1 VQNSSASA
9 ANIGA
14 NISFGSASTIA
25 TTFVSTAASTNQV
38 LTLST
43 TSGGVTTNYNFEFL
57 DTSAA
62 STSTQLQTKVD
73 ATDKAI
79 AVDFNSTT
87 DSPNTIVAKLA
98 TALESQGFGV
108 VAQTDGSLNI
118 VGNNLTGIAYGSA
131 TGGAAPAETATVTS
145 STTTAQTDATSGVTL
160 SGLSTA
166 AAAVT
171 TVQSAISDL
180 NTVAVNL
187 GALSQQITGIQNFT
201 SALSSALT
209 AGVGALTDADLAAE
223 SAKLSSL
230 QTKQQLATQS
240 LTIANQ
246 APQVLLTLFKNL

>member
-1 VQNSSASA
+1 VSA
-9 ANIGA
+9 
-14 NISFGSASTIA
+14 
-25 TTFVSTAASTNQV
+25 
-38 LTLST
+38 
-43 TSGGVTTNYNFEFL
+43 TS
-57 DTSAA
+57 
-62 STSTQLQTKVD
+62 
-73 ATDKAI
+73 KAI

-98 TALESQGFGV
+98 TTLESYGFGV
-108 VAQTDGSLNI
+108 VQQSDGSLNI
-118 VGNNLTGIAYGSA
+118 VGNNLTGIQYGAVSA
-131 TGGAAPAETATVTS
+131 GTFTPTATVTS

-160 SGLSTA
+160 KGLSTA

-171 TVQSAISDL
+171 TVQSAINDL

-209 AGVGALTDADLAAE
+209 TGVGALTDADLAAE
-223 SAKLSSL
+223 SAQLSSL

-246 APQVLLTLFKNL
+246 APQILLTLFKNIS